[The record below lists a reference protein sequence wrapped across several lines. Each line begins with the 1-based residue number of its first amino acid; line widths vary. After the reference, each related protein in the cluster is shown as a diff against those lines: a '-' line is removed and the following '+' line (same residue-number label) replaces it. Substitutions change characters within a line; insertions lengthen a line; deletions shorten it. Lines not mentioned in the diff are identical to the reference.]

1 MSTAKLHVSA
11 ALEIPT
17 YWTPE
22 QALAVYE
29 LVDTLRDKIWLTY
42 EVLAKINSGNRRK

>member
-42 EVLAKINSGNRRK
+42 ERVA